1 MGYIEKDEKGHQ
13 KPEQT
18 KEKEP
23 ISFGSRT
30 LNFLKAHL
38 LSVVLLLLLIVGY
51 AWFSVEKTA
60 QKKQF
65 IQEKSALILEQ
76 ANTIDSLKMNHL
88 KFATEVFSWSV
99 RSELMRENTEN
110 LSQLLTVFVKD
121 SGADLVQL
129 IDPKNQKI
137 LLSSDKKFEG
147 NQSSENNLAEI
158 NNTVMIR
165 NQNSFKI
172 LSPIMGFNDKIG
184 VLKVVINAQK
194 APKNASYTNNFKD

>member
-1 MGYIEKDEKGHQ
+1 MSYIEKDEKGHQ

-23 ISFGSRT
+23 ISFGNRT

-38 LSVVLLLLLIVGY
+38 LSVVLSLLLIVGY

-99 RSELMRENTEN
+99 RSELIRENTEN
-110 LSQLLTVFVKD
+110 LSQLLTFFVKD

-147 NQSSENNLAEI
+147 NQSSENNLVEI
-158 NNTVMIR
+158 NNTIMIR

-184 VLKVVINAQK
+184 VLKVVIYAQK

>member
-1 MGYIEKDEKGHQ
+1 MSYIEKDEKGHQ

-23 ISFGSRT
+23 ISFGNRT

-38 LSVVLLLLLIVGY
+38 LSVVLSLLIIVGY

-99 RSELMRENTEN
+99 RSELIRENTEN
-110 LSQLLTVFVKD
+110 LSQLLTFFVKD

-147 NQSSENNLAEI
+147 NQSSENNLVEI
-158 NNTVMIR
+158 NNTIMIR